1 MPLNSLEWKPD
12 LMLGMVCM
20 YVKTHRTIHIIVRV
34 DRVAAPVE
42 RCSSLIAKRRRRRC
56 EEEQFTLL
64 LLLCLESGW
73 RRPRLDELFCE
84 PNLREE

>member
-1 MPLNSLEWKPD
+1 
-12 LMLGMVCM
+12 VH
-20 YVKTHRTIHIIVRV
+20 VKTHRTIHIIVRV

-42 RCSSLIAKRRRRRC
+42 RCSSLIAKRRRRRRC
-56 EEEQFTLL
+56 EEEEQFTLLLLL

>member
-1 MPLNSLEWKPD
+1 
-12 LMLGMVCM
+12 MLGMVCM

-56 EEEQFTLL
+56 EEGQFTLLL